1 MGQPVTT
8 MLVSYPNHTENGR
21 EYHGYRRGMYL
32 YPCDGTEQ
40 QRMDYMAQLFRQARN
55 NKIHE
60 YPLIS
65 HVEPPRVLDLG
76 CGTGLW
82 CMEMAEMYPHA
93 EIWGMDLVNILP
105 PHHLKPETGRFEQ
118 VELDIEPRC
127 DDGTLPPNA
136 SIRQWYTALKRA
148 TETFNRPIAYNH
160 ATREMLA
167 RQGFVEIEERV
178 IRLPMSTWS
187 PHMRERVL
195 ANWYQLAWVDEG
207 GLEAYS
213 LGPLTRAPVSWPADE
228 VIRFCKEV
236 GAEISNRDYHIYNT
250 MYVGFIN
257 FLTCGGWHRRRSLI
271 ITGISSPPGDHLDH
285 KRSTCSRGSSH
296 PARTVCGAN
305 GTGFGDEQ
313 DNESLITV
321 RGSLHAVDQAIWP
334 EK

>member
-1 MGQPVTT
+1 
-8 MLVSYPNHTENGR
+8 
-21 EYHGYRRGMYL
+21 
-32 YPCDGTEQ
+32 
-40 QRMDYMAQLFRQARN
+40 MDYMAQLFRQARN

-105 PHHLKPETGRFEQ
+105 PQVLPNSRFRVPRDYESPWNLGEDSFDLIHLRIGCGSVSNWHELYGSAFNHLKPEIGRFEQ

-127 DDGTLPPNA
+127 DDGTLPANA
-136 SIRQWYTALKRA
+136 SIRRWYTALKRA

-160 ATREMLA
+160 ATPEMLA
-167 RQGFVEIEERV
+167 RQGFVDIEERV

-213 LGPLTRAPVSWPADE
+213 LGPLTRAPVSWPADQ
-228 VIRFCKEV
+228 VTRFCNDV

-250 MYVGFIN
+250 M
-257 FLTCGGWHRRRSLI
+257 
-271 ITGISSPPGDHLDH
+271 
-285 KRSTCSRGSSH
+285 
-296 PARTVCGAN
+296 
-305 GTGFGDEQ
+305 
-313 DNESLITV
+313 
-321 RGSLHAVDQAIWP
+321 
-334 EK
+334 